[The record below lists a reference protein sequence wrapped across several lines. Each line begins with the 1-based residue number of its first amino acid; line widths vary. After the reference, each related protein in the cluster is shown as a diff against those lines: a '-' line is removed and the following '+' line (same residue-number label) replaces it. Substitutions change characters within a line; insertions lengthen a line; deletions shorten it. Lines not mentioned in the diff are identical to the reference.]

1 MFLQERVREINEKLR
16 VLDKRSNIVVW
27 AAGVHTSK
35 LFERTELLSY
45 DIKSIVD
52 MNAAKEGDF
61 YFGFRI
67 KNPEKMDWSDVGAVV
82 ISVPMQERKVT
93 SLLRDGLK
101 YSGPIITLY
110 EENKCTPF
118 YLLYDERNSGICYL
132 GDYDKWED
140 VAEECEGY
148 DDSVIINKAIWASQK
163 VLNGEA
169 KWERDSFLFYE
180 QKYVYKLCAS
190 ILKCALQNG
199 NRGVRVLDIGGSLGS
214 TYFQNIKYLTDVNHL
229 EYVVAEQ
236 DHYRDYGHEHLENS
250 VLKFISSKDNWES
263 QEKFD
268 IILMSASL
276 QYIPE
281 YTEIVDKIKKAGP
294 EYVILDRILIS
305 DRGRICKETV
315 PEKIYKSS
323 YPVRIFSE
331 KEIKDFFEPEYE
343 MIENDVS
350 SVPEAAYFIDGK
362 AESRFYVFQ
371 NQVSGKHKGNV

>member
-1 MFLQERVREINEKLR
+1 MFLQERAREINEKLSI
-16 VLDKRSNIVVW
+16 LANRSNIVVW

-45 DIKSIVD
+45 DIKNIVD
-52 MNAAKEGDF
+52 MNVDKEGEF
-61 YFGFRI
+61 YFGFKI
-67 KNPEKMDWSDVGAVV
+67 KNPEKMDWSNVGAVV
-82 ISVPMQERKVT
+82 ISVPAQEKKVA
-93 SLLRDGLK
+93 SLLRDELK
-101 YSGPIITLY
+101 YTGLIITLY

-118 YLLYDERNSGICYL
+118 YLLYDERSPGIRYL
-132 GDYDKWED
+132 GDYNSWTEA
-140 VAEECEGY
+140 AEECEGY

-190 ILKCALQNG
+190 ILRCALKNG
-199 NRGVRVLDIGGSLGS
+199 NKGVRVLDIGGSLGS
-214 TYFQNIKYLTDVNHL
+214 TYFQNIKYLEDVNSL
-229 EYVVAEQ
+229 EYIVAEQ

-250 VLKFISSKDNWES
+250 ILKFISSKDDWES
-263 QEKFD
+263 QEKYD

-276 QYIPE
+276 QYISEYIEIAEKIKRARPE
-281 YTEIVDKIKKAGP
+281 YI
-294 EYVILDRILIS
+294 ILDRILIS
-305 DRGRICKETV
+305 ERGRLCKETV

-331 KEIKDFFEPEYE
+331 KEIKDFFEPEYQV
-343 MIENDVS
+343 IENDIS
-350 SVPEAAYFIDGK
+350 SVPETANFIDGK

-371 NQVSGKHKGNV
+371 NQVSE

>member
-1 MFLQERVREINEKLR
+1 MFLQERAREINEKLSI
-16 VLDKRSNIVVW
+16 LANRSNIVVW

-45 DIKSIVD
+45 DIKNIVD
-52 MNAAKEGDF
+52 MNADKEGEF
-61 YFGFRI
+61 YFGFKI
-67 KNPEKMDWSDVGAVV
+67 KNPEKMDWSNVGAVV
-82 ISVPMQERKVT
+82 ISVPAQEKKVA
-93 SLLRDGLK
+93 SLLRDELK
-101 YSGPIITLY
+101 YTGLIITLY

-118 YLLYDERNSGICYL
+118 YLLYDERSPGIRYL
-132 GDYDKWED
+132 GDYNSWTEA
-140 VAEECEGY
+140 AEECEGY

-190 ILKCALQNG
+190 ILRCALKNG
-199 NRGVRVLDIGGSLGS
+199 NKGVRVLDIGGSLGS
-214 TYFQNIKYLTDVNHL
+214 TYFQNIKYLEDVNNL
-229 EYVVAEQ
+229 EYIVAEQ

-250 VLKFISSKDNWES
+250 ILKFISSKDDWES
-263 QEKFD
+263 QEKYD

-276 QYIPE
+276 QYISEYIEITEKIKRARPE
-281 YTEIVDKIKKAGP
+281 YI
-294 EYVILDRILIS
+294 ILDRILIS
-305 DRGRICKETV
+305 ERGRLCKETV

-331 KEIKDFFEPEYE
+331 KEIKDFFEPEYQV
-343 MIENDVS
+343 IENDIS
-350 SVPEAAYFIDGK
+350 SVPETANFIDGK

-371 NQVSGKHKGNV
+371 NQVSE

>member
-1 MFLQERVREINEKLR
+1 MFLQERAREINEKLSI
-16 VLDKRSNIVVW
+16 LANRSNIVVW

-45 DIKSIVD
+45 DIKNIVD
-52 MNAAKEGDF
+52 MNADKEGEF
-61 YFGFRI
+61 YFGFKI
-67 KNPEKMDWSDVGAVV
+67 KNPEKMDWSNVGAVV
-82 ISVPMQERKVT
+82 ISVPAQEKKVA
-93 SLLRDGLK
+93 SLLRDELK
-101 YSGPIITLY
+101 YTGLIITLY

-118 YLLYDERNSGICYL
+118 YLLYDERSPGIRYL
-132 GDYDKWED
+132 GDYNSWTEA
-140 VAEECEGY
+140 AEECEGY

-190 ILKCALQNG
+190 ILRCALKNG
-199 NRGVRVLDIGGSLGS
+199 NKGVRVLDLGGSLGS
-214 TYFQNIKYLTDVNHL
+214 TYFQNIKYLEDVNNL
-229 EYVVAEQ
+229 EYIVAEQ

-250 VLKFISSKDNWES
+250 ILKLISCKDDWES
-263 QEKFD
+263 QEKYD

-276 QYIPE
+276 QYISEYIEITEKIKRARPE
-281 YTEIVDKIKKAGP
+281 YI
-294 EYVILDRILIS
+294 ILDRILIS
-305 DRGRICKETV
+305 ERGRLCKETV

-331 KEIKDFFEPEYE
+331 KEIKDFFEPEYQV
-343 MIENDVS
+343 IENDIS
-350 SVPEAAYFIDGK
+350 SVPETANFIDGK

-371 NQVSGKHKGNV
+371 NQVSE

>member
-1 MFLQERVREINEKLR
+1 MFLQERAREINEKLSI
-16 VLDKRSNIVVW
+16 LANRSNIVVW

-45 DIKSIVD
+45 DIKNIVD
-52 MNAAKEGDF
+52 MNADKEGEF
-61 YFGFRI
+61 YFGFKI
-67 KNPEKMDWSDVGAVV
+67 KNPEKMDWSNVGAVV
-82 ISVPMQERKVT
+82 ISVPAQEKKVA
-93 SLLRDGLK
+93 SLLRDELK
-101 YSGPIITLY
+101 YTGLIITLY

-118 YLLYDERNSGICYL
+118 YLLYDERSPGIRYL
-132 GDYDKWED
+132 GDYNSWTEA
-140 VAEECEGY
+140 AEECEGY

-190 ILKCALQNG
+190 ILRCALKNG
-199 NRGVRVLDIGGSLGS
+199 NKGVDLGGSLGS
-214 TYFQNIKYLTDVNHL
+214 TYFQNIKYLEDVNNL
-229 EYVVAEQ
+229 EYIVAEQ

-250 VLKFISSKDNWES
+250 ILKFISSKDDWES
-263 QEKFD
+263 QEKYD

-276 QYIPE
+276 QYISEYIEITEKIKRARPE
-281 YTEIVDKIKKAGP
+281 YI
-294 EYVILDRILIS
+294 ILDRILIS
-305 DRGRICKETV
+305 ERGRLCKETV

-331 KEIKDFFEPEYE
+331 KEIKDFFEPEYQV
-343 MIENDVS
+343 IENDIS
-350 SVPEAAYFIDGK
+350 SVPETANFIDGK

-371 NQVSGKHKGNV
+371 NQVSE

>member
-1 MFLQERVREINEKLR
+1 MFLQERAREINEKLSI
-16 VLDKRSNIVVW
+16 LANRSNIVVW

-45 DIKSIVD
+45 DIKNIVD
-52 MNAAKEGDF
+52 MNADKEGEF
-61 YFGFRI
+61 YFGFKI
-67 KNPEKMDWSDVGAVV
+67 KNPEKMDWSNVGAVV
-82 ISVPMQERKVT
+82 ISVPAQEKKVA
-93 SLLRDGLK
+93 SLLRDELK
-101 YSGPIITLY
+101 YTGLIITLY

-118 YLLYDERNSGICYL
+118 YLLYDERSPGIRYL
-132 GDYDKWED
+132 GDYNSWTEA
-140 VAEECEGY
+140 AEECEGY

-190 ILKCALQNG
+190 ILRCALKNG
-199 NRGVRVLDIGGSLGS
+199 NKGVRVLDIGGSLGS
-214 TYFQNIKYLTDVNHL
+214 TYFQNIKYLEDVNNL
-229 EYVVAEQ
+229 EYIVAEQ

-250 VLKFISSKDNWES
+250 ILKFISSKDDWES
-263 QEKFD
+263 QEKYD

-276 QYIPE
+276 QYISEYIEIAEKIKRARPE
-281 YTEIVDKIKKAGP
+281 YI
-294 EYVILDRILIS
+294 ILDRILIS
-305 DRGRICKETV
+305 ERGRLCKETV

-331 KEIKDFFEPEYE
+331 KEIKDFFEPEYQV
-343 MIENDVS
+343 IENDIS
-350 SVPEAAYFIDGK
+350 SVPETANFIDGK

-371 NQVSGKHKGNV
+371 NQVSK

>member
-1 MFLQERVREINEKLR
+1 MFLQERAREINEKLSI
-16 VLDKRSNIVVW
+16 LANRSNIVVW

-45 DIKSIVD
+45 DIKNIVD
-52 MNAAKEGDF
+52 MNADKEGEF
-61 YFGFRI
+61 YFGFKI
-67 KNPEKMDWSDVGAVV
+67 KNPEKMDWSNVGAVV
-82 ISVPMQERKVT
+82 ISVPAQEKKVA
-93 SLLRDGLK
+93 SLLRDELK
-101 YSGPIITLY
+101 YTGLIITLY

-118 YLLYDERNSGICYL
+118 YLLYDERSPGIRYL
-132 GDYDKWED
+132 GDYNSWTEA
-140 VAEECEGY
+140 AEECEGY

-190 ILKCALQNG
+190 ILRCALKNG
-199 NRGVRVLDIGGSLGS
+199 NKGVRVLDLGGSLGS
-214 TYFQNIKYLTDVNHL
+214 TYFQNIKYLEDVNNL
-229 EYVVAEQ
+229 EYIVAEQ

-250 VLKFISSKDNWES
+250 ILKFISSKDDWES
-263 QEKFD
+263 QEKYD

-276 QYIPE
+276 QYISEYIEITEKIKRARPE
-281 YTEIVDKIKKAGP
+281 YI
-294 EYVILDRILIS
+294 ILDRILIS
-305 DRGRICKETV
+305 ERGRLCKETV

-331 KEIKDFFEPEYE
+331 KEIKDFFEPEYQV
-343 MIENDVS
+343 IENDIS
-350 SVPEAAYFIDGK
+350 SVPETANFIDGK

-371 NQVSGKHKGNV
+371 NQVSE

>member
-1 MFLQERVREINEKLR
+1 MFLQERAREINEKLSIL
-16 VLDKRSNIVVW
+16 VNRSNIVVW

-45 DIKSIVD
+45 DIKNIVD
-52 MNAAKEGDF
+52 MNVDKEGEF
-61 YFGFRI
+61 YFGFKI
-67 KNPEKMDWSDVGAVV
+67 KNPEKMDWGNVGAVV
-82 ISVPMQERKVT
+82 ISVPAQEKKVA
-93 SLLRDGLK
+93 SLLRDELK
-101 YSGPIITLY
+101 YTGLIITLY

-118 YLLYDERNSGICYL
+118 YLLYDERSPGIRYL
-132 GDYDKWED
+132 GDYNSWTEA
-140 VAEECEGY
+140 AEECEGY

-190 ILKCALQNG
+190 ILRCALKNG
-199 NRGVRVLDIGGSLGS
+199 NKGVRVLDIGGSLGS
-214 TYFQNIKYLTDVNHL
+214 TYFQNIKYLEDVNNL
-229 EYVVAEQ
+229 EYIVAEQ

-250 VLKFISSKDNWES
+250 ILKFISSKDDWES
-263 QEKFD
+263 QEKYD

-276 QYIPE
+276 QYISEYIEIAEKIKRARPE
-281 YTEIVDKIKKAGP
+281 YIV
-294 EYVILDRILIS
+294 LDRILIS
-305 DRGRICKETV
+305 ERGRLCKETV

-331 KEIKDFFEPEYE
+331 NEIKDFFEPEYQV
-343 MIENDVS
+343 IENDIS
-350 SVPEAAYFIDGK
+350 SVPETVNFIDGK

-371 NQVSGKHKGNV
+371 NQVSE